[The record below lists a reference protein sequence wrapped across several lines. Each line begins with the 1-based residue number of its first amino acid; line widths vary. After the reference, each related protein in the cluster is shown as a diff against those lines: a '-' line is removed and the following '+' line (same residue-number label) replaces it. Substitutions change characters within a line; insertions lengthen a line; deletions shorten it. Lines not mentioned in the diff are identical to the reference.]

1 MTDPDGVQ
9 VTPAELAEA
18 ARVLRATA
26 DAVSDALVHSEE
38 PSLWNPEPYGEIMFG
53 PADDVAAQYARL
65 THQLA
70 DFVTACADRLRA
82 GADVFTN
89 ASVEF
94 ERIDMVHGKRMGNR

>member
-1 MTDPDGVQ
+1 MTGPDGVQ

-18 ARVLRATA
+18 ARTLRAAA
-26 DAVSDALVHSEE
+26 DAVNDTLVHTEE
-38 PSLWNPEPYGEIMFG
+38 PSMSNPEPYGEIMFG

-94 ERIDMVHGKRMGNR
+94 ERIDMVYGKRMGNR